1 MIRTRIC
8 NAIALLALLPLAGP
22 SPAKAQTKTP
32 VVRERQENQH
42 DRIKEG
48 VKDDDLTRREAA
60 RLRAEGIDALMDDR
74 DQGAGGKFAAADLI
88 GVPFALAQIGD
99 PQPFEQ
105 QMIDGMAQAHS
116 TSKIPAAPMPP
127 PMHMVTATRL
137 APRRRPS
144 IKACPV
150 SRWPLTP

>member
-22 SPAKAQTKTP
+22 SPAMAQTKPP

-60 RLRAEGIDALMDDR
+60 RLRAEQAKI
-74 DQGAGGKFAAADLI
+74 QGEKEAAKADGK
-88 GVPFALAQIGD
+88 
-99 PQPFEQ
+99 
-105 QMIDGMAQAHS
+105 
-116 TSKIPAAPMPP
+116 
-127 PMHMVTATRL
+127 VTAAER
-137 APRRRPS
+137 AK
-144 IKACPV
+144 IAHDQNKA
-150 SRWPLTP
+150 SRHIAREKHDGQQRKR